1 MQNYTN
7 LSSASPQL
15 LLFDPADE
23 AALYL
28 PPTGGYFALLTEK
41 ASGAKHQDLYPVLQ
55 LETVLRLLDPKCDSW
70 ISQAQFFTPLR
81 RILNVKSL
89 SLSFLDIDY
98 YKGNF
103 EWAVGRAPEQVAE
116 AFMALCDAEGIPRPS
131 LIVHSG
137 RGIQPKW
144 LYDSPL
150 PRPALPRW
158 NAVEKHLI
166 ERLKPY
172 GVDTC
177 VRDAARVLRVVQ
189 TVNSRS
195 QTICR
200 VVAVTPGIDG
210 QPCLYSF
217 EYLCECIL
225 PKARPDK
232 GKIIAP
238 SATTVKAV
246 RPANGFDQQ
255 TLAWARLEDMRTLC
269 AIRGGIQEGMRMS
282 FLMYCMSFL
291 ALSHQVDPKT
301 FYREAALVANEI
313 DPNWNFRL
321 AELQTV
327 YEKMLKTRAGE
338 RIDFNG
344 RQYVPLYTPRSQTL
358 IDLFEI
364 TDSEMASLRSIV
376 TPEERRRRNA
386 TAQMKVRR
394 TAGAMPRSEYLN
406 HAKARQERARALRAE
421 GKKVKEI
428 AEEMGLSV
436 RTIKGYLADSKKV
449 QSPSCL
455 LMA

>member
-1 MQNYTN
+1 MSELNYSNHLT
-7 LSSASPQL
+7 LP
-15 LLFDPADE
+15 LFDPSDE

-28 PPTGGYFALLTEK
+28 PPTGGYFALLT
-41 ASGAKHQDLYPVLQ
+41 ARSSGAKHQDLYPVSQ
-55 LETVLRLLDPKCDSW
+55 LETVLRLIDPKYDSW
-70 ISQAQFFTPLR
+70 ISQAQFWTPQR

-89 SLSFLDIDY
+89 SLSFLDVDY

-103 EWAVGRAPEQVAE
+103 EWAAGRTPEQVAE

-177 VRDAARVLRVVQ
+177 ARDAARVLRVVQ

-210 QPCLYSF
+210 QPYLYNF

-225 PKARPDK
+225 PKARPEK

-238 SATTVKAV
+238 TATKIV
-246 RPANGFDQQ
+246 RPANDFDQQ

-291 ALSHQVDPKT
+291 ALSRQVDPTT

-321 AELQTV
+321 AELRTV

>member
-1 MQNYTN
+1 MSELNYSNHLT
-7 LSSASPQL
+7 LP
-15 LLFDPADE
+15 LFDPSDE

-28 PPTGGYFALLTEK
+28 PPTGGYFALLTAR
-41 ASGAKHQDLYPVLQ
+41 ASGAKHQDLYPVSQ
-55 LETVLRLLDPKCDSW
+55 LETVLRLIDPKYDSW
-70 ISQAQFFTPLR
+70 ISQAQFWTPQR

-89 SLSFLDIDY
+89 SLSFLDVDY

-103 EWAVGRAPEQVAE
+103 EWAAGRTPEQVAE
-116 AFMALCDAEGIPRPS
+116 AFIALCDAEGIPRPS

-177 VRDAARVLRVVQ
+177 ARDAARVLRVVQ

-210 QPCLYSF
+210 QPCLYNF

-225 PKARPDK
+225 PKARPEK

-238 SATTVKAV
+238 TATKTV
-246 RPANGFDQQ
+246 RPANDFDQQ

-269 AIRGGIQEGMRMS
+269 SIRGGIREGMRMS

-291 ALSHQVDPKT
+291 ALSRQVDPTT

-321 AELQTV
+321 AELRTV

-376 TPEERRRRNA
+376 TPEERRRRD
-386 TAQMKVRR
+386 TASHMKQRRANGVR
-394 TAGAMPRSEYLN
+394 PREEYLGQ
-406 HAKARQERARALRAE
+406 ARARQERAKALREE
-421 GKKVKEI
+421 GLSIRRI
-428 AEEMGLSV
+428 AQEMGLSV
-436 RTIKGYLADSKKV
+436 GAISGYLKAY
-449 QSPSCL
+449 
-455 LMA
+455 